1 MKKTLLTLILLA
13 AISVPFLILS
23 SCSDNEDEGKCVT
36 VNVLAVHND
45 TITGEI
51 INVPDNYVL
60 KDSKGYFKVFSGTK
74 VYFLSHY
81 IPIDLKEGDIVD
93 ILLIK
98 YEQYKGFYFTYQ
110 SLPILAKKVRLCK

>member
-1 MKKTLLTLILLA
+1 MKKAILTLIFMA
-13 AISVPFLILS
+13 ATSVPFVMLPA
-23 SCSDNEDEGKCVT
+23 CSDEEEGVCVT
-36 VNVLAVHND
+36 VNVLAVNND